1 MSLTHH
7 AAVRLQ
13 QRAIPPFMI
22 ELIERFGSEI
32 RCDGASRLFFD
43 KAARK
48 AHVRPSLP
56 SSRRAVAE
64 RLSRNRRQWPPSYG
78 SSSLEA
84 IQYTITTQKYTLE

>member
-13 QRAIPPFMI
+13 QRANPPLMI

-32 RCDGASRLFFD
+32 QCEGASRLVFD

-48 AHVRPSLP
+48 QLKRHMGAVAPFVT
-56 SSRRAVAE
+56 SSR
-64 RLSRNRRQWPPSYG
+64 G
-78 SSSLEA
+78 
-84 IQYTITTQKYTLE
+84 